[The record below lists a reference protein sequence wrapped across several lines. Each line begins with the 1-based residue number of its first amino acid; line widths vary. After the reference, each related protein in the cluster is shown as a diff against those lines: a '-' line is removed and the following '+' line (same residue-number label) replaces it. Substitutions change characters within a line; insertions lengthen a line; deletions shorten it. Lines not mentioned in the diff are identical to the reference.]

1 MRKTVTLLVVQAIF
15 FATTFAQKTT
25 INGRISDATGNPI
38 AFATVTEKG
47 TKNAT
52 VANDAGTFSIS
63 VSAGAKLVISAAGFD
78 AKELNPENG
87 MSVQLVA
94 SVKDLSEVIVTTAL
108 GVKREKKAL
117 GYAVQEVKG
126 ENLTVAKS
134 IDLSSSIVG
143 KVAGVQLVGSPSS
156 TFDNADILIRGVTGL
171 GPQAPIFIVDGTITN
186 QSAVIMDNIES
197 ISVLKGP
204 AATALYGQRASNG
217 AVVVTTKKGTRRK
230 TTSVELNLGVTFEK
244 LALLPP
250 YQNQY
255 AGGYSSSYTNA
266 NSLGA
271 GYLDAEGFYIFRY
284 RPTVHPASWASFE
297 GQRILEYGA
306 DESWGPKM
314 NGQQYRPY
322 YSWYP
327 GGEFGQLSSL
337 TSRPNNVENFFRT
350 GRNLNNSISFT
361 SGAENYNF
369 RLTYGNQD
377 RTLVIPEARRQQHQ
391 LGVGGSYDIGK
402 RITISN
408 DLIYT
413 TADTKGKPAEGYR
426 LDGLNVT
433 QNFNQWFQRQLDLER
448 MKVYRQPDGSLN
460 SWNIGDPN
468 NSSDLAVYG
477 KPQYWDNPYFVIHEN
492 FSTQKHNRIVGNIG
506 MNIKITKN
514 LNLQSYARM
523 NSFSNENDSRIAT
536 GGLNLDAYAITQ
548 NQYKE
553 FNYETNL
560 MYKNKFGDFSVD
572 GMLGA
577 NKRREFFSE
586 LALSTANGLSSP
598 NYFDIAASNARP
610 NFTRDYTKKVV
621 NSVYGKASVGYKDMI
636 FVEATLRNDWSSSL
650 PIDQN
655 SYQYPS
661 VSTSFIFTELLKN
674 SSISNWLSFGK
685 LRASYASVGSDLG
698 AHQLDIAIANGSFY
712 GTNPSVSI
720 GNQFR
725 GGGIRPA
732 LTKAWEVG
740 AEFRFI
746 KRLGLD
752 VTVYENNNT
761 DQIIPVDVSPASG
774 FTTAQINAGN
784 IVSRGVEVSITG
796 SPFKNKNFSWDV
808 SLNWAKN
815 SNQVKELAPGLNT
828 YLYATNRFDTRLEHR
843 VGGEWGTYYGRK
855 WKRDAQGRVLINYT
869 KSASGVESSTGLPE
883 YDINQEIG
891 QVLPKWTGGMFN
903 SFKIFGFDLAFS
915 LDFQSGGL
923 FYCETR
929 NFNTGAGLSTETVG
943 VNDKGYDWRDY
954 PGAYTFAGGNA
965 GNGGIRI
972 DGVFMDKG
980 TPNNRYLPARSYWY
994 TARQRDAG
1002 EVLLDASYVKL
1013 REVRL
1018 GYNIPAKLLQR
1029 IDAVKSAN
1037 IGVIVQ
1043 NAWLIWATTKKYGVD
1058 PSELEVF
1065 YREGGQLSSTRQI
1078 GVNLRV
1084 SF

>member
-1 MRKTVTLLVVQAIF
+1 VHLF
-15 FATTFAQKTT
+15 FLGIASAQKTT
-25 INGRISDATGNPI
+25 VSGKVTDATGNPI
-38 AFATVTEKG
+38 PLATITEKG

-52 VANDAGTFSIS
+52 VANDAGVFSLS
-63 VSAGAKLVISAAGFD
+63 VSPGAKLIISAAGYQ
-78 AKELNPENG
+78 ATEVASGNNIN
-87 MSVQLVA
+87 VQLA
-94 SVKDLSEVIVTTAL
+94 LGSTDLSEVIVTTAL

-134 IDLSSSIVG
+134 VDLSSSLVG

-171 GPQAPIFIVDGTITN
+171 GPQAPIFVVDGTITN

-204 AATALYGQRASNG
+204 AATALYGQRAANG
-217 AVVVTTKKGTRRK
+217 AVVITNKKGTRRK
-230 TTSVELNLGVTFEK
+230 TTSVEVNLGVTFEK

-255 AGGYSSSYTNA
+255 AGGYSSSYTSSS
-266 NSLGA
+266 SLGA
-271 GYLDAEGFYIFRY
+271 GYLDAQGFYLFKYNSAI
-284 RPTVHPASWASFE
+284 HPASWASFN
-297 GQRILEYGA
+297 GQRMLEYGA

-314 NGQQYRPY
+314 DGSLYRPY

-327 GGEFGQLSSL
+327 GSEFGALVPLVPQ
-337 TSRPNNVENFFRT
+337 PDNVKDFFRT
-350 GRNLNNSISFT
+350 GRNLNNSISFN
-361 SGAENYNF
+361 SGGEAHNF
-369 RLTYGNQD
+369 RMTYANQD
-377 RTLVIPEARRQQHQ
+377 RTLIVPEARRQQHQ
-391 LGVGGSYDIGK
+391 IGLNGSFDIGK
-402 RITISN
+402 YITLSS

-413 TADTKGKPAEGYR
+413 TTDTKGKPSEGYR

-433 QNFNQWFQRQLDLER
+433 QNFNQWFQRQLDLEK
-448 MKVYRQPDGSLN
+448 MKIYREPDGSLN

-468 NSSDLAVYG
+468 FSSDLAVYG
-477 KPQYWDNPYFVIHEN
+477 QPQYWDNPWWVVKEN
-492 FSTQKHNRIVGNIG
+492 FGTQKHNRLVGNIG

-523 NSFSNENDSRIAT
+523 NSYSNENDQRIAS
-536 GGLNLDAYAITQ
+536 GGLNLDAYSINQ
-548 NQYKE
+548 NQYRE
-553 FNYETNL
+553 MNYETNL
-560 MYKNKFGDFSVD
+560 NYRNKFGDFSVD
-572 GMLGA
+572 AMVGA
-577 NKRREFFSE
+577 NKRREYYSQ
-586 LALSTANGLSSP
+586 LAMETAGGLSSP
-598 NYFDIAASNARP
+598 DYFDIAASVARP
-610 NFTRDYTKKVV
+610 NVSRDYIKKVV
-621 NSVYGKASVGYKDMI
+621 NSVYGKASVGFKDMLYL
-636 FVEATLRNDWSSSL
+636 EATIRNDWSSSL
-650 PIDQN
+650 PIDEN

-661 VSTSFIFTELLKN
+661 FSTSFIFTELLKG
-674 SSISNWLSFGK
+674 SGVSNWLTFGK

-725 GGGIRPA
+725 GGGIKPA

-752 VTVYENNNT
+752 VTVYQNNNT
-761 DQIIPVDVSPASG
+761 DQILPVDVSSASG

-784 IVSRGVEVSITG
+784 IVSEGIEVSVTG
-796 SPFKNKNFSWDV
+796 TPFKNKNFSWDV

-815 SNQVKELAPGLNT
+815 RNKIKELAPGINT
-828 YLYATNRFDTRLEHR
+828 YLYATNRYDTRLEHR

-855 WKRDAQGRVLINYT
+855 WKTDANGNTLILAN
-869 KSASGVESSTGLPE
+869 GLPDYTLNE
-883 YDINQEIG
+883 EIG

-903 SFKIFGFDLAFS
+903 SFKIYGFDLAFS
-915 LDFQSGGL
+915 IDFQEGGL
-923 FYCETR
+923 FYSETR
-929 NFNTGAGLSTETVG
+929 NFNTGAGLSEETIG

-954 PGAYTFAGGNA
+954 PGSYTLAGGNT

-972 DGVFMDKG
+972 PGVFADGK
-980 TPNNRYLPARSYWY
+980 PNNRYISARSYWY
-994 TARQRDAG
+994 TARQRDAR

-1018 GYNIPAKLLQR
+1018 GYTIPGRVLRKVA
-1029 IDAVKSAN
+1029 AVKSAN